1 MLITRIVQLVLF
13 LGLGSM
19 TFLAIRVLRQDIRD
33 HREMKGLEGIPI
45 DYNGDIR
52 REVEKR

>member
-33 HREMKGLEGIPI
+33 HRELKGIPI

-52 REVEKR
+52 RMVEKR